1 MAIEKENL
9 ESIKKCI
16 TENYI
21 SSFNALE
28 GTTKYSM
35 LKVIA
40 EVEAGIYHQ
49 LLGDIEFL
57 SKQIFPDTAEGVYL
71 RSHWADRVPPLYAE
85 CASGYITLTGIAGVK
100 VPAGCV
106 FSSAAGNKY
115 YTRDSV
121 KINESGNVEVFVEA
135 NEGGLSSNLAKGS
148 VLKLSSNLIA
158 GMDTEAKVIEIGGGT
173 DGESDEAYLMRVL
186 NYSRVSNRYGRVGD
200 FAAWA
205 IDASSEVT
213 KAFEFKNFDVFGSLL
228 ITVVG
233 GNAESG
239 FVKVF
244 NTDTVKKYLENFAPP
259 VLFTVRSADIIEIVP
274 TVTLSKKENTVGN
287 RNIIRDALKQYFD
300 TLASPNMTI
309 AESVLQ
315 KLINDGVNITNAT
328 LTLEKPNIVLSVL
341 EYPVLGE
348 VIWA

>member
-9 ESIKKCI
+9 ESIKKRI
-16 TENYI
+16 TENYV

-28 GTTKYSM
+28 GTTKYGM

-71 RSHWADRVPPLYAE
+71 RSHWADRVPPLYAQ
-85 CASGYITLTGIAGVK
+85 CASGYITITGIAGVR
-100 VPAGCV
+100 VPSGCV
-106 FSSAAGNKY
+106 FSSALGNKY

-121 KINESGNVEVFVEA
+121 KINDSGSVEVFVQA

-148 VLKLSSNLIA
+148 TLKLSSNLIA

-173 DGESDEAYLMRVL
+173 DGESDEAYLIRVL
-186 NYSRVSNRYGRVGD
+186 NYTRVSNRYGRVGD

-213 KAFEFKNFDVFGSLL
+213 KAFEFKNFGVFGALL

-233 GNAESG
+233 GDAESG

-244 NTDTVKKYLENFAPP
+244 NTEAVKKYIENFAPP
-259 VLFTVRSADIIEIVP
+259 ILFTVRSAEIIEIVP
-274 TVTLSKKENTVGN
+274 TVTLLKKENTISN
-287 RNIIRDALKQYFD
+287 RTLIRHALKTYFD
-300 TLASPNMTI
+300 NSVSPGMNI
-309 AESVLQ
+309 SESVLE
-315 KLINDGVNITNAT
+315 KVINDGVNVTNAT
-328 LTLEKPNIVLSVL
+328 LALSGGNKKLSRLEFPQ
-341 EYPVLGE
+341 LGE
-348 VIWA
+348 IIWA